1 MLNTKCFQSPRF
13 DDSGD
18 SWLGD
23 LDLTAL
29 AANHSSPRRSTPK
42 RHHNVCISTMH
53 TSNSPEHTES
63 MTFRER
69 ILLQLHMNS
78 ALDTSIRNSIRA
90 QSSPSTESQIKLAS
104 QLSHRDAT
112 NWLSLVGLPCRVKE
126 LLQQHRGISNLYDWQ
141 MECLKLA
148 ATSDRANLIYSLP
161 TSGGKTLVAE
171 IMLLSEVL
179 VTRKNV
185 LFILPFVSIVQEKVR
200 SLNPLG
206 LDLNFLVEEYASNK
220 GRIPPI
226 KRLKKSSV
234 YIATIEK
241 AQSIVNSLIDVS
253 RLEELGLVIVDELH
267 MLGEGGSRGA
277 ALELILTKLKIVSP
291 KTRIIGMSA
300 TLSNLS
306 ELTHFLNAK
315 LYTNDFRP
323 VDLVEYIKVGDNL
336 YKILP
341 PSYRNSYCLSERVE
355 HERVINFQYPDA
367 VKKRDPDHLVG
378 LVAEVLLAPS
388 VNGTTR
394 SPSCLVF
401 CPTKAHCENTARLLA
416 DLLPVQVDNTVS
428 EEVRKRRQQL
438 LANLR
443 LDAQR
448 EPNPEA
454 LEACCPILEATIPR
468 GVAYHH
474 SGLTQEE
481 RRELEE
487 AFIEGDTLRVICC
500 TSTLAA
506 GVNLPARRVIIRKP
520 YVGSS
525 FLSWSQ
531 YKQMVGRAGR
541 AGLDSFGEGITILQP
556 SERDAFAQLINSTA
570 NNKSSVDNVCGGI
583 CSSSLLYE
591 SGKGLRQLML
601 SLLGLGLAKSLEE
614 LLGCVGQTF
623 FAVQSM
629 NRNGNLNEV
638 AEAVREQLQHL
649 VLGRLVSLS
658 TNSNVTPLPLTKSPH
673 IRSANAAA
681 HRDQQIYEI
690 KSTPAEKIEL
700 KAGQL
705 GRAAIRGGLDSDHI
719 ADLIDDLRHAARAIN
734 TAGPLHLLYL
744 VVPRSAF
751 VASEHSDRTGVIM
764 AFKMDWSI
772 LFERVSWLSP
782 EEANI
787 INLIGF
793 SDSYLARKAAG
804 QPIRRKQDETPLYRL
819 YLALALSELWPPRC
833 EPLWQVASRYGL
845 SRGTLQS
852 IVQSASSLAVGLAHA
867 LAAEYA
873 SDPELWAFAHLLPD
887 FSSRLAYCVTSE
899 LIPLMQLPGV
909 KRARARQ
916 LYDTGFKTIGE
927 IASAE
932 PSTLVSA
939 MKPFLSRRAAREIV
953 QAARMILTERV
964 DALQKE
970 VADIADLF
978 SAKTEGSF
986 EEGKQGD
993 TKENRSDLGKD
1004 NEEELEEDVDLFA

>member
-1 MLNTKCFQSPRF
+1 MSNTKNTQLPRF
-13 DDSGD
+13 DESGD
-18 SWLGD
+18 SWLEN

-29 AANHSSPRRSTPK
+29 ASGHPSPKRSTPQ
-42 RHHNVCISTMH
+42 RHHNVHISD
-53 TSNSPEHTES
+53 SRVVNSSEHTES
-63 MTFRER
+63 MSFRER

-78 ALDTSIRNSIRA
+78 ALDTSFRRSILA
-90 QSSPSTESQIKLAS
+90 HSSPSTKSQIKLAS
-104 QLSHRDAT
+104 QLNHRDST
-112 NWLSLVGLPCRVKE
+112 NWLSLVGLPYRVKE
-126 LLQQHRGISNLYDWQ
+126 LLHQHRGISDLYDWQ
-141 MECLKLA
+141 MECLTLA

-171 IMLLSEVL
+171 IMLLAEVL
-179 VTRKNV
+179 VNRKNV

-206 LDLNFLVEEYASNK
+206 LDLNFLVEEYASSK

-241 AQSIVNSLIDVS
+241 AQSIVNSLIDVG
-253 RLEELGLVIVDELH
+253 RLGELGLVIVDELH

-277 ALELILTKLKIVSP
+277 ALELILTKLKIVSS

-306 ELTHFLNAK
+306 ELTDFLNAK

-323 VDLVEYIKVGDNL
+323 VDLVEYAKVGDNL

-341 PSYRNSYCLSERVE
+341 SSHKNSYCLSERLE

-378 LVAEVLLAPS
+378 LVAEVLIS
-388 VNGTTR
+388 STNGTTR

-416 DLLPVQVDNTVS
+416 DLLPMQVDNTIS
-428 EEVRKRRQQL
+428 EEVHRRRQQL
-438 LANLR
+438 LINLR

-454 LEACCPILEATIPR
+454 LQACCPILEATIPR

-481 RRELEE
+481 RRALEE
-487 AFIEGDTLRVICC
+487 AFLEGDTLRVICC

-541 AGLDSFGEGITILQP
+541 AGLDSFGESITILQP
-556 SERDAFAQLINSTA
+556 NDRDAFAQLINSTTSSE
-570 NNKSSVDNVCGGI
+570 SSVDNVYGGV
-583 CSSSLLYE
+583 CSSSLLYDG
-591 SGKGLRQLML
+591 SKGLRQLML
-601 SLLGLGLAKSLEE
+601 SFLGLGIAKSLEE

-623 FAVQSM
+623 FAVQVL
-629 NRNGNLNEV
+629 NRNGNLSEV
-638 AEAVREQLQHL
+638 AEAVRRQLQQL
-649 VLGRLVSLS
+649 LRGQLVSLL
-658 TNSNVTPLPLTKSPH
+658 NSNVTPLPLTKSPL
-673 IRSANAAA
+673 IRGANVAA
-681 HRDQQIYEI
+681 HNNQQIHEI
-690 KSTPAEKIEL
+690 ESTPPEKIEL

-719 ADLIDDLRHAARAIN
+719 AGLIDDLRRAARAIN

-751 VASEHSDRTGVIM
+751 IASELSDGTGAIM
-764 AFKMDWSI
+764 AFNLDWGI

-787 INLIGF
+787 ISLIGF

-804 QPIRRKQDETPLYRL
+804 QPIRKKQDETPLYRL

-833 EPLWQVASRYGL
+833 EPLWRVASRYGL
-845 SRGTLQS
+845 SRGALQS
-852 IVQSASSLAVGLAHA
+852 LVQSAASLAVGLAHA

-909 KRARARQ
+909 KKARARQ
-916 LYDTGFKTIGE
+916 LYDAGFKSIGE

-932 PSTLVSA
+932 PSALVSA
-939 MKPFLSRRAAREIV
+939 LAPFLSRRAAQEIV
-953 QAARMILTERV
+953 QAAQMTLAERV
-964 DALQKE
+964 DTLQKE
-970 VADIADLF
+970 AADIADLF
-978 SAKTEGSF
+978 SIKTESSV
-986 EEGKQGD
+986 EKSEQDD
-993 TKENRSDLGKD
+993 TKENRSVL
-1004 NEEELEEDVDLFA
+1004 EEENGQEEEGDVDLFA